1 MSLIPVQWNGPIQ
14 GWVRLVANAVNPLVK
29 KWPNFT
35 TPGSIGYETG
45 AGGTVTQ
52 ATSKT
57 TGVTLDKACG
67 EITLHSASLAAG
79 ATVSFSLTDSLIEA
93 ADNLILNHVSGGT
106 FGAYA
111 LNGRCGS
118 GGATIDVSNRTGG
131 ALAEAI
137 VIRFSLLK
145 GVTS

>member
-1 MSLIPVQWNGPIQ
+1 MSQIPVQWNGDIQ
-14 GWVRLVANAVNPLVK
+14 GWMRLVANAVNPLIR

-35 TPGSIGYETG
+35 TPGGIGYETG

-52 ATSKT
+52 ATSKAT
-57 TGVTLDKACG
+57 TVPLEKLCG
-67 EITLHSASLAAG
+67 EITMHNASLAAG
-79 ATVSFSLTDSLIEA
+79 ATVSFALTNALIEA
-93 ADNLILNHVSGGT
+93 KDNLILNHVSGGT
-106 FGAYA
+106 FGAYD

-118 GGATIDVSNRTGG
+118 GTATIDVSNRTGG

-137 VIRFSLLK
+137 VLRFTLLK